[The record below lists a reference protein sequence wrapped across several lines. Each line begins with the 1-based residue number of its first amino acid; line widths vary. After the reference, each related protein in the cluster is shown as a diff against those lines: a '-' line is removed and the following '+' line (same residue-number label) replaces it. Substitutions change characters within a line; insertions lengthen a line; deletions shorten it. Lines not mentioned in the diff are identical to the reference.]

1 MKNDRILYLECRSG
15 ISGDMTVA
23 ALLDLGADE
32 EKLQASLASLPL
44 DGYKT
49 RISRVKKS
57 GLDACDFEV
66 LLDEEYENHDHD
78 MAYLHGDMHTQNHM
92 EHAHDRHGHDGHMH
106 DDHGHG
112 HDHDGHMHD
121 DHGHGHDHDGHT
133 HDGHEHHAHHIHRGL
148 PQIRQIIE
156 AGSLTEGAKRLALR
170 IFDILADAEAKAH
183 GVPREEV
190 HFHEVG
196 AVDSIVDIV
205 AAAVCLDD
213 LSPERVIVS
222 SLSEGTG
229 TVRCQHGVLPIPVP
243 AVANIAVAYRLP
255 IQNTTVQGEL
265 VTPTGAALAA
275 AVMQEHN
282 TLPEHYT
289 IERIGIGAGKRSYD
303 TAGILRAMWI
313 RPAAAD
319 AQAAVRQPGAG
330 EIGSAGAEHIVK
342 LEAGIDDVTGEQLG
356 YCMDCLMEAGA
367 RDVSFVPIYMKKN
380 RPAYEVHVVCDPC
393 DVPRME
399 EILFRETTTI
409 GIRRSV
415 MERTVME
422 RRQQCIETPFGT
434 ARVKVCSYGDIQK
447 VYPEYES
454 VKELCRKTHNDFCK
468 VYQSIV
474 EAVK

>member
-1 MKNDRILYLECRSG
+1 MNNGVLYLECRSG

-32 EKLQASLASLPL
+32 KKLKEALASLPL
-44 DGYKT
+44 DGYEIQ
-49 RISRVKKS
+49 ISRVKKS

-66 LLDEEYENHDHD
+66 VLDEEHENHDHD
-78 MAYLHGDMHTQNHM
+78 MAYLHGDMHVHNH
-92 EHAHDRHGHDGHMH
+92 EDHTYAHDGHTHDDHSHEEHMH

-112 HDHDGHMHD
+112 HDHDGHMH
-121 DHGHGHDHDGHT
+121 HHHDHDGHV
-133 HDGHEHHAHHIHRGL
+133 HHMHRGL

-156 AGSLTEGAKRLALR
+156 AGSLTDGAKRLALR

-183 GVPREEV
+183 GVSREEV

-213 LSPERVIVS
+213 LAPEQVVVS

-243 AVANIAVAYRLP
+243 AVANIVTKYRLP
-255 IQNTTVQGEL
+255 IQNTTVRGEL

-282 TLPEHYT
+282 TLPERYT
-289 IERIGIGAGKRSYD
+289 VEGIGVGAGKRSYD

-313 RPAAAD
+313 CPLAAGAEK
-319 AQAAVRQPGAG
+319 QPCVSGA
-330 EIGSAGAEHIVK
+330 GSAGADRIVK
-342 LEAGIDDVTGEQLG
+342 LEAGMDDVTGEQLG

-380 RPAYEVHVVCDPC
+380 RPAYEVHVICDPC
-393 DVPRME
+393 DVSRME

-409 GIRRSV
+409 GVRRSV

-422 RRQQCIETPFGT
+422 RRQQRVETPFGT

-454 VKELCRKTHNDFCK
+454 VKELCKKTHNDFRK
-468 VYQSIV
+468 IYQSIV
-474 EAVK
+474 ETVEENK